1 MRSVNSFV
9 RFSDGPKLDTP
20 HHDNIIYLPG
30 QPEGDCH
37 SVLSLA
43 GKGVAHMYVTWSDLI
58 SFMLMLVAII
68 TLVNHWND
76 KHKK

>member
-58 SFMLMLVAII
+58 VRGKVILQPQGKEFF
-68 TLVNHWND
+68 T
-76 KHKK
+76 